1 MESPRR
7 PSSVASRFRPMACT
21 ERPRYFLRCASVEE
35 APPVPEPE
43 SEGEEACDLEVDFTP
58 SAQPAHASGMVPQ
71 LIEVSG
77 SCARAAYPAISPRS
91 GMLKR
96 KDGDQLG
103 INGIYV
109 LGNWHNSAP
118 SWVRRG
124 DKAWYIF
131 RSADRR
137 SWVIDSEAQNGPT
150 CEAVS
155 P

>member
-1 MESPRR
+1 MTQSAKVDAEFRSWHTCTKTRHGDCGGVGF
-7 PSSVASRFRPMACT
+7 SS
-21 ERPRYFLRCASVEE
+21 
-35 APPVPEPE
+35 
-43 SEGEEACDLEVDFTP
+43 
-58 SAQPAHASGMVPQ
+58 Q
-71 LIEVSG
+71 VSG